1 MYELFYM
8 EEGKDIQT
16 MFGCFQNILN
26 ELRSLDKTYDNYN
39 HIDIILRSLSRKW
52 RPQVIALR
60 ALKNPDSMSLEEMV
74 GTLKVDEQKLQ

>member
-16 MFGCFQNILN
+16 MFGCFQTILN

-39 HIDIILRSLSRKW
+39 HIDKILRSLSRKW